1 MKADLKKEA
10 RKLRRKGLSFRE
22 ISEKIG
28 ISKSTASLWLRDV
41 ELSQKA
47 KERIQKLGTDGRRRG
62 KKTVENRIALEDEN
76 ILNSVRSSVDSCKLL
91 KNDLKIVCALLYW
104 CEGGKTEKSKLSF
117 VNSDPVLVRY
127 YIDNFRKAFELD
139 ESRFRPM
146 IHIHEYHN
154 ADTQTKFWSDITRI
168 PVSQF
173 TRPYNKPNTGKRT
186 KKDYQGCISLRYYGR
201 KIREEMMFLIDEISK
216 K

>member
-1 MKADLKKEA
+1 MKKEA

-47 KERIQKLGTDGRRRG
+47 KEKIQKLGIAGRRRG
-62 KKTVENRIALEDEN
+62 KETVENRIALEDEN
-76 ILNSVRSSVDSCKLL
+76 ILNSVRSNVDSCKLL

-104 CEGGKTEKSKLSF
+104 CEGGKTEKAKLSF
-117 VNSDPVLVRY
+117 INSDPVLVKY
-127 YIDNFRKAFELD
+127 FIDNFRKAFEID

-146 IHIHEYHN
+146 IHIHEYHD
-154 ADTQTKFWSDITRI
+154 ADTQTKFWSNITKI

-173 TRPYNKPNTGKRT
+173 TRPYNKPNTGKRI

-201 KIREEMMFLIDEISK
+201 RIREEMIFLIDEISK